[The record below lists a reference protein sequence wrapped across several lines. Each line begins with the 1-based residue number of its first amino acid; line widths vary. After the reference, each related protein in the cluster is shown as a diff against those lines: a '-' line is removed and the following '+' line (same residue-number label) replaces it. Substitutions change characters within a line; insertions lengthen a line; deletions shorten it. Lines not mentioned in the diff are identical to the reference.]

1 MAGNGVHRERSSAS
15 LRAAGASAALLFC
28 VLAVLAEGGELAQEV
43 HPPVLG
49 SSCTLGR
56 AEITQAVFVP
66 RRGEIAVA
74 TDNGSI
80 QILDPQTQQVRRCF
94 DGPADYGFEAIAF
107 SYDGQLLAASSS
119 ASVTPGALF
128 GGLETAVYL
137 SDIETGSSERIS
149 NPNWGLIQSL
159 AFSPAGGLLALGG
172 NATYLWSLQT
182 QTEAATLPS
191 GPVGGR
197 PEALAFSPDGGR
209 LAVLSGSDE
218 QTTIEIWDV
227 AAQKK
232 LRTLAA
238 DDAFRISSDYALAFT
253 SCGGRD
259 VVIAA
264 CYEAVELWDARTGE
278 VIRSLPG
285 TESLVLHPSG
295 KWFAA
300 AGSAWETSTGTLLRE
315 LPKTNGQPVSIS
327 SDGSLLLTE
336 ALALW
341 GVDEACSGFVKVKDA
356 DQCLRREPVMAVSA
370 CTNGTLF
377 VSCSQGGGSRLW
389 QLQEPGVPPQLV
401 PVSAPILTSAVGCDW
416 DTEHPHRRDV
426 LSFRVSG
433 VQGCPFPETPAWQLR
448 DPSSPAGD
456 AEMLPLGSEGKA
468 VQIRPSVAAL
478 SWGVSAWAASPGG
491 DALAVGLIALSGRQ
505 PAPGAAMLA
514 GMGFDREIVLVDA
527 ITRAERWRTG
537 LHKGIVSVLAFGSDG
552 DLVVSGSEDQSVAV
566 WDAHTGALKRWL
578 PTGSPVQSLCLDG
591 TEQLLACG
599 LKNGRI
605 LLWSIRTGKL
615 VCQFV
620 GHSMQVNSLSFVPGT
635 RLLLSGSADGTVK
648 VWEVPGR

>member
-1 MAGNGVHRERSSAS
+1 
-15 LRAAGASAALLFC
+15 L
-28 VLAVLAEGGELAQEV
+28 
-43 HPPVLG
+43 LG
-49 SSCTLGR
+49 SLCTLGLSR
-56 AEITQAVFVP
+56 ITQALFVP
-66 RRGEIAVA
+66 WRGEVAVA
-74 TDNGSI
+74 TDSGSI
-80 QILDPQTQQVRRCF
+80 QILDPQTLQVRRCF
-94 DGPADYGFEAIAF
+94 DGPADYGFEAVAV
-107 SYDGQLLAASSS
+107 SSDGQLLAASSS
-119 ASVTPGALF
+119 VSVALGVLM
-128 GGLETAVYL
+128 GGSEAAVYL
-137 SDIETGSSERIS
+137 TDIETGSSERIS
-149 NPNWGLIQSL
+149 NPKWGLIRSL
-159 AFSPAGGLLALGG
+159 AFSPAGDLLALGG
-172 NATYLWSLQT
+172 SATYLWSIRT

-197 PEALAFSPDGGR
+197 PEALAFSPDGSQ
-209 LAVLSGSDE
+209 LAVLSDSDE
-218 QTTIEIWDV
+218 QVAIEIWDV
-227 AAQKK
+227 AAQKR
-232 LRTLAA
+232 LRVLST
-238 DDAFRISSDYALAFT
+238 DEAFRFSFDYALALT

-264 CYEAVELWDARTGE
+264 CYEVVELWDTRTGE
-278 VIRSLPG
+278 VIRLLPG
-285 TESLVLHPSG
+285 TEGLALHPSG
-295 KWFAA
+295 RWFAA

-315 LPKTNGQPVSIS
+315 LPKTNGQPLSIS

-341 GVDEACSGFVKVKDA
+341 GVDEECSGFVKVKDA
-356 DQCLRREPVMAVSA
+356 HQGPREPVMAVSA

-389 QLQEPGVPPQLV
+389 QLQEPGIPPRLV
-401 PVSAPILTSAVGCDW
+401 PVSAPILTSVVGRDW
-416 DTEHPHRRDV
+416 DTENPHWRDV

-433 VQGCPFPETPAWQLR
+433 VEGCSFPETPAWQLR
-448 DPSSPAGD
+448 LPTSPAGNV
-456 AEMLPLGSEGKA
+456 EMLPPSSEGEA
-468 VQIRPSVAAL
+468 IPIRPGVAAL
-478 SWGVSAWAASPGG
+478 AWGTTAWVSAWAASPSG
-491 DALAVGLIALSGRQ
+491 DALAVGLMAPSGRQ

-514 GMGFDREIVLVDA
+514 GMGIDGEIVLLDA
-527 ITRAERWRTG
+527 VTRAERWRSG
-537 LHKGIVSVLAFGSDG
+537 FHKGVVTVFAFGSDG
-552 DLVVSGSEDQSVAV
+552 DLVVSGSEDHSVAV

-605 LLWSIRTGKL
+605 LLWSIETGKL